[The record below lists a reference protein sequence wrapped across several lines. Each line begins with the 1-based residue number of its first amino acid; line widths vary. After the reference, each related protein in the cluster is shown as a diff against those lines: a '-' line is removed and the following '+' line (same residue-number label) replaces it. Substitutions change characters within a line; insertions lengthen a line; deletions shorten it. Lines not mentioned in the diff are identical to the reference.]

1 MSPHQSTCAFHYFP
15 ALSALVINELWSV
28 ARRDCVPENAYPSDF
43 IESLLQNRDY
53 ISVAFTWH
61 LFLISVIEIKFVWHH
76 YRHFGI
82 HNLTVRRHAWQPEFT
97 TGGVVTEIMLCLL
110 EIKHK
115 IFFSTENILTSL
127 EIQYLNQNC

>member
-1 MSPHQSTCAFHYFP
+1 MQFESPPKHVCIPLFP
-15 ALSALVINELWSV
+15 CPQCPGLKWAVT
-28 ARRDCVPENAYPSDF
+28 RRDCVPENAYPSDF